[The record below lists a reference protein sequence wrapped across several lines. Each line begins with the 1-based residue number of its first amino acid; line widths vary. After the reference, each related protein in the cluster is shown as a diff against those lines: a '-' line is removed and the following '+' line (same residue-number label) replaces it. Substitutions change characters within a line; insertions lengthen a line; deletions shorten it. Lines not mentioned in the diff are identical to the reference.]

1 MPGRPGERKNQI
13 LQVLAGMLESPRA
26 EKITTAAL
34 AAKLDVSEAALYRHF
49 ASKAQMFEGLIEFIE
64 KTLFSLINRLTAEEK
79 SGLSGLGQ
87 VKGIVSLLLGFAK
100 KNPGMTRVLIGD
112 ALVNENDR
120 LQIRINQLYDR
131 LEATLKQAL
140 RFAVSE
146 KEIAADTDISAQANL
161 LMCYVAGR
169 WHQFAKSGF
178 KRDPVEYWEAQSRQL
193 FPREASKYVEHIE
206 HVVAA
211 P

>member
-1 MPGRPGERKNQI
+1 MPAKSGERKDQI
-13 LQVLAGMLESPRA
+13 LQVLAGMLENPRP

-64 KTLFSLINRLTAEEK
+64 KTLFSLINKLTVEEK

-87 VKGIVSLLLGFAK
+87 VEGIVSLLLGFAK

-120 LQIRINQLYDR
+120 LQIRINQLHDR

-146 KEIAADTDISAQANL
+146 KEISAELDISAQANL

-169 WHQFAKSGF
+169 WHQFSKSGF
-178 KRDPVEYWEAQSRQL
+178 KRDPMEYWEGQRSEL
-193 FPREASKYVEHIE
+193 FSHKTFKR
-206 HVVAA
+206 VVAA
-211 P
+211 D

>member
-1 MPGRPGERKNQI
+1 MPVKSGERKDQI
-13 LQVLAGMLESPRA
+13 LQVLAGMLESPRP

-34 AAKLDVSEAALYRHF
+34 AGKLDVSEAALYRHF

-64 KTLFSLINRLTAEEK
+64 KTLFSLINKLTAEEK
-79 SGLSGLGQ
+79 SGLGGLAQ
-87 VKGIVSLLLGFAK
+87 VEGIVSLLLGFAK

-120 LQIRINQLYDR
+120 LQIRINQLHDR

-140 RFAVSE
+140 RFALSE
-146 KEIAADTDISAQANL
+146 KEIPAEIDVSAQANL
-161 LMCYVAGR
+161 LMCYVTGR

-178 KRDPVEYWEAQSRQL
+178 KRDPMEYWEAQRSEL
-193 FPREASKYVEHIE
+193 FLCRALMHI
-206 HVVAA
+206 AA
-211 P
+211 ATD